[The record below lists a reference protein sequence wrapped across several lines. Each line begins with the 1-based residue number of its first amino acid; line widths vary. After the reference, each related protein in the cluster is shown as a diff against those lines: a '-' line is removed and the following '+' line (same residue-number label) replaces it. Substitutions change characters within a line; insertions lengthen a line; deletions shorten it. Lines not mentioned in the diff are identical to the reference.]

1 MIWVNINGGKGLL
14 VTLTLMINLVNMKGF
29 AFVALGVMFHTKKN
43 SINQQLCMKHGLVTN
58 ITKLILL
65 LLNLHIINP
74 SILHK
79 Y

>member
-1 MIWVNINGGKGLL
+1 MEGRGSL

-29 AFVALGVMFHTKKN
+29 AFVASGVMFHTRKN
-43 SINQQLCMKHGLVTN
+43 SINQQLCVKHGLITN
-58 ITKLILL
+58 ITMLILF